1 MLEPLKIWAQST
13 AAFWAVQKWLERAG
27 FWIVKTRY
35 RFKDRLS
42 RTGSGIQ
49 ITWQLLKLAVGALLF
64 VAAGLYGLQIT
75 DSLLSESLRLY
86 KPLPASQFDYYLEQ
100 IRVYAQIL
108 SAIFSIYFAT
118 IGIVVSAGYQRMR
131 RDIIVLLITEQV
143 GSIYSKILVFS
154 ASFCIAA
161 SAVPLF
167 GYTPGYLTYAV
178 STLMVLVSALALFPL
193 GQRLFN
199 FFALDSL
206 ISGEILPALQRHMK
220 AVTAERLSDS
230 LANHHYKQSKR
241 LLEQMNYIDD
251 YLNNDTPSLAA
262 NLQAMSTNYTHLL
275 VYYLQKKP
283 YIHRSS
289 YWFPRKP
296 AHRRWLFAG
305 DTATG
310 MALQTSSQLEAEEKP
325 DYEWLERNI
334 LDRLRSHVKIAVSL
348 KKYTLALE
356 LLSLLQ
362 TRIAAYAQIFS
373 FDVGMKEIDGFR
385 GAVQEALK
393 ADPNNIDNSER
404 LALIGLAD
412 AWAALGGMLCL
423 ETLRRMLTLDR
434 ELEKFFE
441 RDDWSDKALRRLPVA
456 IQEQVAFISPRIQF
470 EVAVEGRRL
479 SPPKYL
485 QQLLVQRLLL
495 IYHKI
500 IPQAVDFLQ
509 NQIPKFAEDV
519 IEAGHPGPAT
529 QVALANLHIYWKLPS
544 WLDRLSDML
553 EKYRR
558 FEHYKDQAYLFNV
571 INLDALAKSVP
582 LAREKP
588 VALLTD
594 DRLVDYLLSF
604 QADGELPDQLGHAY
618 YVLAEECMD
627 ALRLNDLERLRR
639 ASRTFYSLAS
649 VTESRHSQDDGSISA
664 EFRLHLASTVIQDMT
679 SIAGFAILYGE
690 IHRNPELSKLV
701 DDAMSV
707 IISLYP
713 DRKKYLTRMM
723 LLSNSRNFSHAMS
736 PREHVRFQWKSEFDR
751 EVGGGEYSLVAS
763 HRKTPHH
770 PSKIVATFL
779 RTPFGKA
786 SDLFLA
792 LKVLPELSDI
802 ELEIDSSIRELARRL
817 KPEPDDESADDED
830 I

>member
-1 MLEPLKIWAQST
+1 MFEPLKIWARST
-13 AAFWAVQKWLERAG
+13 AAFWAVQKWVERAR
-27 FWIVKTRY
+27 FWTVKTRY
-35 RFKDRLS
+35 RLKDRLS

-49 ITWQLLKLAVGALLF
+49 ITSQLLKLAVGALLF
-64 VAAGLYGLQIT
+64 VAAGLCGLESIE
-75 DSLLSESLRLY
+75 SLLSERLQLY
-86 KPLPASQFDYYLEQ
+86 KALPASQFDYYLEQ

-161 SAVPLF
+161 SAAPLF
-167 GYTPGYLTYAV
+167 GFTPGYLIYAA
-178 STLMVLVSALALFPL
+178 STFMVLVSALALFPL

-199 FFALDSL
+199 FFALDPL
-206 ISGEILPALQRHMK
+206 ISGEILPALQRHIN

-230 LANHHYKQSKR
+230 LANHHYKQSQR

-251 YLNNDTPSLAA
+251 YLKNDTPSLAA
-262 NLQAMSTNYTHLL
+262 YLQAMTNNYTHLL
-275 VYYLQKKP
+275 VFYLRKKP
-283 YIHRSS
+283 QIDRTS

-296 AHRRWLFAG
+296 SHRRWLFAG

-310 MALQTSSQLEAEEKP
+310 MALQTSSQLEAEDKP

-334 LDRLRSHVKIAVSL
+334 FDRLHSHVKIAVNL

-362 TRIAAYAQIFS
+362 TRIATYAHILS

-393 ADPNNIDNSER
+393 ADPDSIDDPQR
-404 LALIGLAD
+404 IALIGLVD

-434 ELEKFFE
+434 ELENFFE

-456 IQEQVAFISPRIQF
+456 IQEQVAFVAPRIQF

-519 IEAGHPGPAT
+519 IDAGHPGPAT
-529 QVALANLHIYWKLPS
+529 QVVLANLHIYWKLPS
-544 WLDRLSDML
+544 WLARISEML

-571 INLDALAKSVP
+571 INFEALAKSVP
-582 LAREKP
+582 LARGKP
-588 VALLTD
+588 MALLTD
-594 DRLVDYLLSF
+594 DRLVEYLLSF

-618 YVLAEECMD
+618 YVLAEECVD
-627 ALRLNDLERLRR
+627 ALRLNDLVRLRR
-639 ASRTFYSLAS
+639 ASKTFYSLAS
-649 VTESRHSQDDGSISA
+649 VTESSHSQDDATVSE

-690 IHRNPELSKLV
+690 IHQNPELAKAV
-701 DDAMSV
+701 DDAV
-707 IISLYP
+707 NVVISLYP
-713 DRKKYLTRMM
+713 DRKKYLTRMI
-723 LLSNSRNFSHAMS
+723 LLSNSRNFSYAMS

-751 EVGGGEYSLVAS
+751 EVGGGDYSLLAS
-763 HRKTPHH
+763 HRKTRDH

-779 RTPFGKA
+779 KTSFGKA

-802 ELEIDSSIRELARRL
+802 EFEIDYSIRELARRL
-817 KPEPDDESADDED
+817 KTDPDDERADDED